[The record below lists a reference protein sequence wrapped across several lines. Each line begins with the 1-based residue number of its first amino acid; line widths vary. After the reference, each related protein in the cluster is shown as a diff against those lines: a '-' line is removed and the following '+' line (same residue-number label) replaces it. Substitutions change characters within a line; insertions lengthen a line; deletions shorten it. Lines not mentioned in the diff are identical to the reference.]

1 MKKILIVTMLLIAV
15 TFVGNAAAADVSN
28 NKAAAETGDY
38 RENNPC

>member
-15 TFVGNAAAADVSN
+15 LFVSN
-28 NKAAAETGDY
+28 LAEAKVSDSKAAAEAGDY

>member
-15 TFVGNAAAADVSN
+15 MFVSNAVAADVSN
-28 NKAAAETGDY
+28 GKAAAETGDY